1 MEISEELKYKVLKQ
15 LNSDELFLRFKNPT
29 GNLACMEMSS
39 MGAMHLSNYLGS
51 IMIMHFKE
59 HTLVYDH
66 LNTWDFHC
74 NLVLSN
80 YKYPEPLKDIKKEK
94 IFYDLPYSKKITFY
108 YSNDRLKKE
117 RKSKPFIKVLSQLYN
132 FEDLISD
139 TT

>member
-117 RKSKPFIKVLSQLYN
+117 RKSKQKKRKNDSSF
-132 FEDLISD
+132 
-139 TT
+139 

>member
-15 LNSDELFLRFKNPT
+15 LNSDELFLRFENPT

-39 MGAMHLSNYLGS
+39 MGAMHLSNYFGS

-132 FEDLISD
+132 LEDLTSD